1 MLPAVFQQANIVLKP
16 SLVPTPL
23 ITKDEHPH
31 IQIVP
36 LSSSRHSTSGVILA
50 LIRLI
55 LSLIGSNLR
64 RQKDPQADA
73 QRLRQFL
80 EEMGG
85 LWVKAGQLI
94 SLRRDV
100 LTPEMTDELTQLQY
114 RAFGF
119 APDVARQILA
129 DALGVP
135 IETVFESFEDL
146 PFAAASI
153 SQVHRGF
160 LRREQV
166 WVAIKIQ
173 RPDIVPIFERDL
185 RLISWLLR
193 QMGKIPATSFIDWDG
208 MIKELQDIMREEID
222 YRYESSN
229 LRFMR
234 KKLKAHKVYVP
245 KFFRRY
251 SGMKVIT
258 MEMITGVLMSDYLRV
273 QATDPERL
281 STWCEENEVR
291 PRKVGRRLLFSF
303 YRQLF
308 EDNLFHGDLH
318 PGNIVLLRNS
328 RLALIDLG
336 TVGNLEPRF
345 VTNYYRQAVAVANRE
360 YAKAAELYLM
370 MADSLPI
377 MDVTAF
383 RTEMVALY
391 RNWEARS
398 RLRDLSYYEKSIS
411 GGAANDVQTIARKYK
426 VNPSWQF
433 LRVGRAIST
442 LDANLNVLLGN
453 SDPTKLIRRYNQGAS
468 RRRLR
473 SLFKNGVSGF
483 VNTATDMTQ
492 TISFASDMVRR
503 QALQFQGAATTGA
516 RIARV
521 VLGWLRFGLFLAVLV
536 FLYDLIHHHVNHLVR
551 WLHPWLGPVADAAE
565 AIPPYELDIG
575 ITILLGMLLLA
586 ILISRIRSIASQ
598 KTFRLPDGRLD
609 R

>member
-1 MLPAVFQQANIVLKP
+1 MLKP

-23 ITKDEHPH
+23 ITEDERPH

-36 LSSSRHSTSGVILA
+36 LSNSRHSTVGVIFA
-50 LIRLI
+50 LVRLI
-55 LSLIGSNLR
+55 FSLIGSSLR
-64 RQKDPQADA
+64 RQKNPQADA

-119 APDVARQILA
+119 APDVARQILT
-129 DALGVP
+129 DTLGVP
-135 IETVFESFEDL
+135 ITTVFEQFEDH

-193 QMGKIPATSFIDWDG
+193 QMGKLPATGFIDWDG

-234 KKLKAHKVYVP
+234 QKLKAHKVYVP

-251 SGMKVIT
+251 SGPRVIT

-281 STWCEENEVR
+281 SAWCEENRVR

-473 SLFKNGVSGF
+473 NLFKNGVSGF
-483 VNTATDMTQ
+483 VNTATDITQ

-521 VLGWLRFGLFLAVLV
+521 VLGWLRFGLFLAALV
-536 FLYDLIHHHVNHLVR
+536 FLYDLIHYHANSLVQ
-551 WLHPWLGPVADAAE
+551 WLHPWLGPVADIAE
-565 AIPPYELDIG
+565 AIPSYELDIG
-575 ITILLGMLLLA
+575 ITILLGVLLLV
-586 ILISRIRSIASQ
+586 IFVSRIRSITSQ
-598 KTFRLPDGRLD
+598 KTLRLPDGRLD